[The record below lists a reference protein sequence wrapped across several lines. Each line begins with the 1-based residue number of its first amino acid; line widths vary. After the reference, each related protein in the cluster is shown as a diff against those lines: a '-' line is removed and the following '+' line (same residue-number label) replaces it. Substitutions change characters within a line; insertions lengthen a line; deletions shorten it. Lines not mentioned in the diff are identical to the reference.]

1 MSFDLT
7 GKVAVV
13 TGGARD
19 IGGAVS
25 LELARNGANVVVNY
39 HASADAAGETVR
51 RIRALGRRGVAVRAD
66 VTEKREVERLTATAL
81 EFGEGRIDI
90 LVNCAGGLVKRALL
104 ADLTEELLDE
114 VMRLNFTS
122 VVLMCQAVIPHM
134 LRNGGG
140 RIVNISS
147 LAGHNGGAATTH
159 HYGPAK
165 AAVTNLGRS
174 LTKEFAGQGIAVN
187 TVAPGLIDNRFHK
200 VHTSPEAF
208 AAAIKGIPLGRAGRS
223 EEVATVVAF
232 LASPAA
238 SYVAG
243 EVVHVNGGAHFGQ

>member
-1 MSFDLT
+1 
-7 GKVAVV
+7 
-13 TGGARD
+13 
-19 IGGAVS
+19 
-25 LELARNGANVVVNY
+25 
-39 HASADAAGETVR
+39 
-51 RIRALGRRGVAVRAD
+51 
-66 VTEKREVERLTATAL
+66 
-81 EFGEGRIDI
+81 
-90 LVNCAGGLVKRALL
+90 
-104 ADLTEELLDE
+104 
-114 VMRLNFTS
+114 
-122 VVLMCQAVIPHM
+122 VVLMCQAVIHHM
-134 LRNGGG
+134 LRGGGG

>member
-1 MSFDLT
+1 
-7 GKVAVV
+7 
-13 TGGARD
+13 
-19 IGGAVS
+19 
-25 LELARNGANVVVNY
+25 
-39 HASADAAGETVR
+39 
-51 RIRALGRRGVAVRAD
+51 
-66 VTEKREVERLTATAL
+66 
-81 EFGEGRIDI
+81 
-90 LVNCAGGLVKRALL
+90 VKRALL
-104 ADLTEELLDE
+104 ADLTEELLDH

-134 LRNGGG
+134 VTNGGG
-140 RIVNISS
+140 RIVNLSS

-174 LTKEFAGQGIAVN
+174 LTKEFASQGVAVN

-200 VHTSPEAF
+200 VHTTPEAF
-208 AAAIKGIPLGRAGRS
+208 AAAIKGIPMGRAGRS
-223 EEVATVVAF
+223 EEIATVVVF

-243 EVVHVNGGAHFGQ
+243 EVIHVNGGAHFGG